1 MLESHHCW
9 FQSQQLLC
17 ALKEQVLKRLR
28 GSIQFALQDL
38 RRSKQIKIVVAWAG
52 IEPATFAVIG
62 RRFDNP
68 IGCDTGNVLLAMCSR
83 NPSLP
88 IERLPFD
95 IG

>member
-1 MLESHHCW
+1 VRGFLFEENPRNLE
-9 FQSQQLLC
+9 
-17 ALKEQVLKRLR
+17 
-28 GSIQFALQDL
+28 
-38 RRSKQIKIVVAWAG
+38 IKIEANVAWVG